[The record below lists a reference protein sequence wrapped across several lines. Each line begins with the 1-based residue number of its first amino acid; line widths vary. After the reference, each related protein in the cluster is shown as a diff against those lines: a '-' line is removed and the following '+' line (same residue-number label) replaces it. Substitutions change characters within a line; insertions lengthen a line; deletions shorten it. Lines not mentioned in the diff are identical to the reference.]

1 MFGRPQT
8 SASIRRIG
16 PDFAAACAKIH
27 AQSFAHPWAP
37 AEFESLLAGRD
48 VIGEAAFATS
58 LFGGRRLTG
67 FVLSRRGADTAE
79 MLTVAVAPALRRSG
93 VATALIAR
101 HLATLAAEGVK
112 SLFLEVETDNRAARA
127 LYRRFGFEEVG
138 ERKAYYRKADG
149 IAASALVLRRDFD

>member
-1 MFGRPQT
+1 MLGWLQSP
-8 SASIRRIG
+8 ASIRRIG

-37 AEFESLLAGRD
+37 TEFESLLAGRD
-48 VIGEAAFATS
+48 VVGEAAIVTS
-58 LFGGRRLTG
+58 FFGERRLTG

-79 MLTVAVAPALRRSG
+79 MLTIAVTPALRRKG
-93 VATALIAR
+93 VGAALLAR
-101 HLATLAAEGVK
+101 HLATLAAEGAN
-112 SLFLEVETDNRAARA
+112 SLFLEVETDNRAALA
-127 LYRRFGFEEVG
+127 LYRRFGFLEIG

>member
-1 MFGRPQT
+1 MFGWPRT

-16 PDFAAACAKIH
+16 PAFAAACAKIH
-27 AQSFAHPWAP
+27 AQSFAHAWTL
-37 AEFESLLAGRD
+37 AEFESLLAGCD
-48 VIGEAAFATS
+48 VVGEAAFATS

-79 MLTVAVAPALRRSG
+79 ILTIAVTPALRHKG
-93 VATALIAR
+93 VGAALLGR
-101 HLATLAAEGVK
+101 HLATLAAEGAK

-127 LYRRFGFEEVG
+127 LYRRFGFAEVG
-138 ERKAYYRKADG
+138 ERKAYYRRADG

>member
-79 MLTVAVAPALRRSG
+79 MLTVAVAPALRRNG

-101 HLATLAAEGVK
+101 HLATLAAESVK